1 MIDLTTA
8 HATTALPIKL
18 QPSNLRPLVFRTLT
32 KKHGLNVNTEALSI
46 LTDTISQKFGFDWKG
61 PQSQQFLEE
70 IAKFWKLE
78 DRGVFIDGNG
88 LKSVL
93 KEIQK
98 KDDVVQ
104 MQKAGRTNTIV
115 DEDIEE
121 DLQLQWE
128 DYFQFVSPADQ
139 PRSIFDKSRK
149 HFDVYLTK
157 EKLPLLSKLS
167 LNAKAL
173 VEAQNNRYFLI
184 MDRLSRNENFQ
195 KASMTSISNL
205 NSLTIDGI
213 GKNNEITL
221 IKNMLGRDG
230 QKFLLFG
237 LLSKNSTDEYILED
251 ATGYI
256 ELNLNQAI
264 KNQGSFYCI
273 GMFVLVEG
281 IYSASGGNLNQ
292 KQDYIGGCFYV
303 SNIAQPP
310 AERRDKSLDVYG
322 HVDFLGIYKHMVPTG
337 NKAIKVPKTFRKK
350 LQQLEKS
357 LQNHR
362 IIMMGSELHLDSNKT
377 LQAMQKFLHRLE
389 NSIIEAL
396 DSEETQG
403 YVPLAL
409 VFTGSFTSRPLTS
422 TNSTSDANLSNSELY
437 KGNFDQFAKLLGE
450 FPHIVQRCKIV
461 LIPGDN
467 DPWQSTYSLGSACLN
482 TFPQASIPK
491 VFINR
496 LEKLLPRGNLIL
508 AWNPTRMSYLSQELV
523 ILKDTLMSKFKRNDV
538 MLPVEELE
546 QNGDD
551 EMDELNDKE
560 RIDRLIQNKDE
571 RIPNKTKQ
579 ARKLVKTLLDQGTLQ
594 PFKKDLKVVNTQFE
608 HCLRVEPLP
617 NAIVINDSSFDN
629 FEVVYQGCKVVN
641 LALAIHEGS
650 RKLNYLEYWPSS
662 KKFEFKDLYF

>member
-1 MIDLTTA
+1 MIDLSTTNT
-8 HATTALPIKL
+8 TTALPIKL

-46 LTDTISQKFGFDWKG
+46 LTDTISLKFGFDWKSL
-61 PQSQQFLEE
+61 QSQKFLEE

-78 DRGVFIDGNG
+78 DRGIFIDGNG
-88 LKSVL
+88 LKAVL

-98 KDDVVQ
+98 KDETVQ
-104 MQKAGRTNTIV
+104 MQKAGRTNTVVDEIV
-115 DEDIEE
+115 DEDV
-121 DLQLQWE
+121 QLQWE
-128 DYFQFVSPADQ
+128 DYFQFVSPLNQ
-139 PRSIFDKSRK
+139 PRSLFDKSRK

-157 EKLPLLSKLS
+157 ERLPFLSKLT
-167 LNAKAL
+167 LNTKSQ
-173 VEAQNNRYFLI
+173 VESQNNHYFLI

-251 ATGYI
+251 TTGYI
-256 ELNLNQAI
+256 ELNLNQAV

-273 GMFVLVEG
+273 GMFVLAEG

-292 KQDYIGGCFYV
+292 KQDYMGGCFYV
-303 SNIAQPP
+303 SNLAQPP

-322 HVDFLGIYKHMVPTG
+322 HLDFLGIHKHMVPTG
-337 NKAIKVPKTFRKK
+337 DKAVKFPKPFRKK
-350 LQQLEKS
+350 LLQLEKS
-357 LQNHR
+357 LQNHK
-362 IIMMGSELHLDSNKT
+362 IVMMGSDLYLDSNKT
-377 LQAMQKFLHRLE
+377 LQAMQKFFHRLE
-389 NSIIEAL
+389 NTIIEAL
-396 DSEETQG
+396 DSEETQS
-403 YVPLAL
+403 YIPLAL
-409 VFTGSFTSRPLTS
+409 IFTGSFTSRPLTS

-437 KGNFDQFAKLLGE
+437 KGNFDQFAKMLSE
-450 FPHIVQRCKIV
+450 YPNIVQRCKIV

-467 DPWQSTYSLGSACLN
+467 DPWQSTYSLGSSCLN

-491 VFINR
+491 VFVNR
-496 LEKLLPRGNLIL
+496 LENLLPRGNLIL
-508 AWNPTRMSYLSQELV
+508 AWNPTRLSYLSQELV
-523 ILKDTLMSKFKRNDV
+523 IIKDKLMSKFKRNDL
-538 MLPVEELE
+538 MFPLELDQIHDDGVE
-546 QNGDD
+546 
-551 EMDELNDKE
+551 ELNDKE
-560 RIDRLIQNKDE
+560 RIDILIQSKDE
-571 RIPNKTKQ
+571 RIPNKTRQ

-617 NAIVINDSSFDN
+617 NAIVLNDCSFDN
-629 FEVVYQGCKVVN
+629 FEVVYQGCRVVN
-641 LALAIHEGS
+641 LTSAINEGS

>member
-8 HATTALPIKL
+8 KTKTALPIKL
-18 QPSNLRPLVFRTLT
+18 LPSNLRPLVFRTLT

-46 LTDTISQKFGFDWKG
+46 LTDTISLKFGFDWKS

-78 DRGVFIDGNG
+78 DRGIFIDSNG
-88 LKSVL
+88 LKVVL

-98 KDDVVQ
+98 KDEIVQ
-104 MQKAGRTNTIV
+104 MQKAGRTNTLV
-115 DEDIEE
+115 DEAVEE
-121 DLQLQWE
+121 DVQLQWE
-128 DYFQFVSPADQ
+128 DYFQFVSPMNQ
-139 PRSIFDKSRK
+139 PRSVFDKSRK

-157 EKLPLLSKLS
+157 ERLPLLSRLT
-167 LNAKAL
+167 LNTKSL
-173 VEAQNNRYFLI
+173 VESQNNHYYLI

-256 ELNLNQAI
+256 ELNLNQAV
-264 KNQGSFYCI
+264 KNQGSFYCL

-281 IYSASGGNLNQ
+281 IYSASGGHLNQ

-322 HVDFLGIYKHMVPTG
+322 HVDFLGIHKHMVPAG
-337 NKAIKVPKTFRKK
+337 DKAIKVPKAFRKK
-350 LQQLEKS
+350 MVQLEKS
-357 LQNHR
+357 LQSHR
-362 IIMMGSELHLDSNKT
+362 IIMMGSDLYLDSNKT
-377 LQAMQKFLHRLE
+377 LQAMQKFFHRLE

-396 DSEETQG
+396 DSEETQS
-403 YVPLAL
+403 YIPLAL

-437 KGNFDQFAKLLGE
+437 KGNFDQFAKILSE
-450 FPHIVQRCKIV
+450 HPNIVQRCKVV

-467 DPWQSTYSLGSACLN
+467 DPWQSTYSLGSSCLN
-482 TFPQASIPK
+482 AFPQPSIPK
-491 VFINR
+491 VFVNR

-508 AWNPTRMSYLSQELV
+508 AWNPTRLSL
-523 ILKDTLMSKFKRNDV
+523 S
-538 MLPVEELE
+538 
-546 QNGDD
+546 
-551 EMDELNDKE
+551 
-560 RIDRLIQNKDE
+560 LIH
-571 RIPNKTKQ
+571 I
-579 ARKLVKTLLDQGTLQ
+579 
-594 PFKKDLKVVNTQFE
+594 
-608 HCLRVEPLP
+608 
-617 NAIVINDSSFDN
+617 
-629 FEVVYQGCKVVN
+629 
-641 LALAIHEGS
+641 
-650 RKLNYLEYWPSS
+650 
-662 KKFEFKDLYF
+662 